1 MRISDWSSDVCS
13 SDLVHKGPSGPYRS
27 DPNCFT
33 IGGRVTTIGRR
44 GRMQSR
50 ARRIRGSILSVI
62 VGIAVVGSTLVAA
75 PAAASDAPPLTP
87 WPSLLPSFTTGYQ
100 PSSANECKSSQVQCV
115 DAVIDE
121 MARRVQPQIG
131 RAHV

>member
-75 PAAASDAPPLTP
+75 PAAASDAPPFLP

-100 PSSANECKSSQVQCV
+100 PSSANASTSGPVQGV
-115 DAVIDE
+115 HAVIHE
-121 MARRVQPQIG
+121 IG
-131 RAHV
+131 QASWWERGCAN

>member
-62 VGIAVVGSTLVAA
+62 AGIAVVGSTLVAA
-75 PAAASDAPPLTP
+75 PAAAFDAPPFIP
-87 WPSLLPSFTTGYQ
+87 WPSLLPSFTNGYQ
-100 PSSANECKSSQVQCV
+100 PTSANDYTSGQVQLV
-115 DAVIDE
+115 DAVHD
-121 MARRVQPQIG
+121 
-131 RAHV
+131 

>member
-75 PAAASDAPPLTP
+75 PAAASDAPPFLP
-87 WPSLLPSFTTGYQ
+87 WPPLLPRFTTGYR
-100 PSSANECKSSQVQCV
+100 SE
-115 DAVIDE
+115 E
-121 MARRVQPQIG
+121 RRVG
-131 RAHV
+131 KECVSTCRSRWSLYH